1 MSYSGKQSNEVSRV
15 PSGGVVEAE
24 GLGLSMQVGN
34 PSSLDLLE
42 MAGHH
47 QGGAVLTEAT
57 TSQYH
62 SVPGLL
68 PEGAHS
74 LGELSHNCHNLLR
87 STFF

>member
-1 MSYSGKQSNEVSRV
+1 MRLVGFIEIRLWRAEDPLVSTCR
-15 PSGGVVEAE
+15 
-24 GLGLSMQVGN
+24 LGN
-34 PSSLDLLE
+34 PPSSLVLLE
-42 MAGHH
+42 MAGHY

-74 LGELSHNCHNLLR
+74 LGEPTYN
-87 STFF
+87 